1 MLIPILLG
9 AAALAAAGYWLAK
22 YLRRKKREKEKS
34 QQPESK
40 PQPQPQKKPSL
51 MKQLFSD
58 PEMSR
63 EEKSRLVRD
72 LWNGL
77 QDGSIPMPNSSD
89 ISSPGHWDALPRK
102 YDPIADLWNEILKIA
117 GQIKFYERVVNV
129 TEKIGEEK
137 RYTKI
142 PSGDI
147 EIVPLNNLN
156 DLPKALMSDLGA
168 EDDIFYSK
176 IANNQ
181 ILMQQPIEYVGVY
194 QDKQYRLRK
203 TLRWLQDVSGSTKA
217 DRITWSKIMS
227 LILLKKAEHA
237 NAEAFLTTFNGDVCS
252 TIHASPE
259 ETGSY
264 LEAKEFIQRE
274 FYDRGGT
281 DIDTALSFEFDR
293 IEDENKENKTEQ
305 NTQIVLVTDG
315 TQDVSQSQIA
325 HKLAELKVTLHTV
338 VLGTVN
344 QGLQNVSHK
353 YHYLHVPAHP
363 SV

>member
-9 AAALAAAGYWLAK
+9 AAALAAAGYLLAK
-22 YLRRKKREKEKS
+22 YLLRKKREKEQS
-34 QQPESK
+34 QQPKS
-40 PQPQPQKKPSL
+40 QPQPQKKQSL
-51 MKQLFSD
+51 LKQLFSD
-58 PEMSR
+58 PEISR

-72 LWNGL
+72 LWEDL
-77 QDGSIPMPNSSD
+77 RDGAIPMPDSSD

-102 YDPIADLWNEILKIA
+102 YDPIADLWKEILKIA
-117 GQIKFYERVVNV
+117 AEIRFYERVVNV
-129 TEKIGEEK
+129 TEKVGEEK
-137 RYTKI
+137 VNTKI
-142 PSGDI
+142 PSGEI
-147 EIVPLNNLN
+147 EIVQLSDLA
-156 DLPKALMSDLGA
+156 DLPKALMSELGA
-168 EDDIFYSK
+168 DDEVFYSRL
-176 IANNQ
+176 ANKEVL
-181 ILMQQPIEYVGVY
+181 IQQPIEYIGVY

-264 LEAKEFIQRE
+264 EEAKAFINRE

-281 DIDTALSFEFDR
+281 DIDGALRYEFDR
-293 IEDENKENKTEQ
+293 IEEENRENKTEQ
-305 NTQIVLVTDG
+305 STQIVLVTDG
-315 TQDVSQSQIA
+315 TQDVSQSHITR
-325 HKLAELKVTLHTV
+325 KLTELKVTLHTV

-344 QGLQNVSHK
+344 QGLQNVSHR
-353 YHYLHVPAHP
+353 YHYLHVPQHP